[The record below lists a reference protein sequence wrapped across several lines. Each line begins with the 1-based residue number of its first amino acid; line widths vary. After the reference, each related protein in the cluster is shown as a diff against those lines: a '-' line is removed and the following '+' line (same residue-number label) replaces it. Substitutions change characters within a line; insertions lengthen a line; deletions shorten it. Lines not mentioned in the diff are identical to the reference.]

1 MSYPP
6 RQFVETRETVL
17 LEAVAAIGLASLV
30 VVRDGVP
37 EAVTLPMI
45 AMRDGDGWAL
55 EGHVARANPLW
66 RQAESGCAAL
76 AIFQGPH
83 AYVHPGWY
91 PTKREHG
98 KVVPTWKYVVVQAH
112 GPLQATQDPTW
123 LRAHLA
129 RLTDAH
135 EAGRAEPWSLDDAP
149 DGFIDGLQ
157 RGIVGLT
164 LRVERWEGLWK
175 IAQHHPAPLRQGVM
189 AGLSASSEP
198 GDRAMAAVMIHAERD
213 RVAPARDG

>member
-6 RQFVETRETVL
+6 RAFRETRDDVL
-17 LEAVAAIGLASLV
+17 LEAMAAIGLASLV

-37 EAVTLPMI
+37 EAVSLPMTAI
-45 AMRDGDGWAL
+45 QDGDGWML

-66 RQAESGCAAL
+66 RLAERGCAAL

-98 KVVPTWKYVVVQAH
+98 KVVPTWNYVVLQAH
-112 GPLQATQDPTW
+112 GHLSVTHDPEW
-123 LRAHLA
+123 LAAHLA
-129 RLTDAH
+129 RLTEAK
-135 EAGRAEPWSLDDAP
+135 EAGQAEPWSIDDAP
-149 DGFIDGLQ
+149 ADFIQGLQ

-164 LRVERWEGLWK
+164 LHIARLEGVWK
-175 IAQHHPAPLRQGVM
+175 IAQHHPEPNRRGVI
-189 AGLSASSEP
+189 AGLFASDAP
-198 GDRAMAAVMIHAERD
+198 GDRAMAETMEQAERD
-213 RVAPARDG
+213 RAG

>member
-6 RQFVETRETVL
+6 RAFVETREDVL
-17 LEAVAAIGLASLV
+17 LDAVATIGLASLV

-37 EAVTLPMI
+37 EAVSLPMI
-45 AMRDGDGWAL
+45 ATRQGDGWVL

-66 RQAESGCAAL
+66 RLAEGGCAAL

-98 KVVPTWKYVVVQAH
+98 KVVPTWNYVAVQAH
-112 GPLQATQDPTW
+112 GSLSVTHDPDW
-123 LRAHLA
+123 LVAHLA
-129 RLTDAH
+129 RLTDAK
-135 EAGRAEPWSLDDAP
+135 EAGQVEPWSIDDAP
-149 DGFIDGLQ
+149 ADFIQGLQ

-164 LRVERWEGLWK
+164 LRVARLEGVWK
-175 IAQHHPAPLRQGVM
+175 IAQHHPESNRRGVI
-189 AGLSASSEP
+189 AGLAASDAP
-198 GDRAMAAVMIHAERD
+198 GDRAMATMMQQAERD
-213 RVAPARDG
+213 RAG